1 MASNLKKKSDFFFRA
16 MFCLIVLIYGGF
28 IAYASQTVPQLQ
40 AVPQVQVQKNSVVD
54 ASPSQK
60 NVIKAFFNNTD
71 PSFEEFY
78 LSQIT
83 SFYQQIITLLSVI
96 IGIILIISFL
106 YLHFTSRMK
115 AEEMAHNALEAK
127 SFQIILG
134 TSIDKKFVELK
145 NEGGDISDLY
155 EKVRDL
161 EERAAFLEKQLNE
174 KSYTLS
180 VDEKGGKD
188 SGNS

>member
-1 MASNLKKKSDFFFRA
+1 